1 MTKAAWAFVANPI
14 GAIIGALALIVL
26 SLKAAF
32 TSSEEGQNKWNKI
45 MLVASTILGNFT
57 DLLAD
62 LGEKIIAVFENPQKA
77 IEDFKKLLVENIIN
91 RFQGMAELIP
101 KIGEAINLL
110 FKGEFKAAGET
121 ALNAVGK
128 VVLGVEDLTDKISGA
143 IDATKEFINQ
153 NIKEADA
160 AARVADMRA
169 KADMIERDLLVE
181 RAKLE
186 SRIAE
191 LRLKA
196 REEDQ
201 YNAEQRRQFLIDAR
215 KLEDGLLDKEKQFL
229 QLRAD
234 AQILENTF
242 SRTNKENKTKEAE
255 AIAALSQVEAKRYT
269 NARQIQRELLRIDN
283 EIARDRDAL
292 LKELDAAEKEQ
303 FNTNKQFL
311 DDVAKEKLVQ
321 IKEDYANQ
329 IISKEEFLAQSNEVE
344 MSALETMR
352 AFLEANG
359 ESVIEIDNRIVE
371 AKIKNREREFEAE
384 KKLADEIDKQEK
396 ENLANKRRVTDAGL
410 QLAKEAFG
418 ETKELNAAG
427 AAISTYRGA
436 AAALEPPP
444 IGAGPIFGPILAAL
458 TIIRGFLQVNK
469 ILGLQFER
477 GGIAVGPSHARG
489 GIPFSVGGMTHEMEG
504 GEAIINK
511 RSTQM
516 FRHQLSAINRAGG
529 GREFAVGGEVPI
541 SFGNISRQSESISFQ
556 RDLFNA
562 ISAIRPVVTIEDIND
577 GQERV
582 AVAESRATVI

>member
-1 MTKAAWAFVANPI
+1 
-14 GAIIGALALIVL
+14 
-26 SLKAAF
+26 
-32 TSSEEGQNKWNKI
+32 
-45 MLVASTILGNFT
+45 
-57 DLLAD
+57 
-62 LGEKIIAVFENPQKA
+62 
-77 IEDFKKLLVENIIN
+77 
-91 RFQGMAELIP
+91 
-101 KIGEAINLL
+101 
-110 FKGEFKAAGET
+110 
-121 ALNAVGK
+121 
-128 VVLGVEDLTDKISGA
+128 
-143 IDATKEFINQ
+143 
-153 NIKEADA
+153 
-160 AARVADMRA
+160 
-169 KADMIERDLLVE
+169 
-181 RAKLE
+181 
-186 SRIAE
+186 
-191 LRLKA
+191 
-196 REEDQ
+196 
-201 YNAEQRRQFLIDAR
+201 
-215 KLEDGLLDKEKQFL
+215 
-229 QLRAD
+229 
-234 AQILENTF
+234 
-242 SRTNKENKTKEAE
+242 
-255 AIAALSQVEAKRYT
+255 
-269 NARQIQRELLRIDN
+269 LRIDN

-562 ISAIRPVVTIEDIND
+562 ISAIRPVVIVEDINL

-582 AVAESRATVI
+582 EVIETRARVI